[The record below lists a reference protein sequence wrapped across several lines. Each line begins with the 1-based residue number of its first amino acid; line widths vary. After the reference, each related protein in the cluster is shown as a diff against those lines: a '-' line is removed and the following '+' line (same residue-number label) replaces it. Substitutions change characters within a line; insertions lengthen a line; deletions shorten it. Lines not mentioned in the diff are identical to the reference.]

1 MRLAPVHSTRRH
13 SPPPKECLLPEGG
26 FPNPHR
32 REERLME
39 MESLHELYVDELK
52 DLYSAEKQIV
62 KALPKMVKNATNPEL
77 KEAFSNHLD
86 ETEGHVQRLE
96 KIFQMLGEKA
106 GGKKCKGMEGL
117 IEEAKEL
124 LEEDA
129 AEEVL
134 DAGLISKAQHV
145 EHYEMAGYGT
155 VRTYAEQLGFSDQ
168 AKLLQQTLDEEG
180 KANELLTQIAESSVN
195 LDAETGSEEEESTSR
210 SDRQV
215 SRSVAT
221 EGTRGRGTSG
231 RGGRGGSRTTS
242 RASHA
247 RSR

>member
-1 MRLAPVHSTRRH
+1 
-13 SPPPKECLLPEGG
+13 
-26 FPNPHR
+26 
-32 REERLME
+32 ME
-39 MESLHELYVDELK
+39 LESLQELYVDELK

-129 AEEVL
+129 SEEVL

-155 VRTYAEQLGFSDQ
+155 VRTYAEQLGFADQ

-195 LDAETGSEEEESTSR
+195 LEAEEGSEDEESTGR

-221 EGTRGRGTSG
+221 EGTRARGSSG
-231 RGGRGGSRTTS
+231 RGGRAGTRTTS
-242 RASHA
+242 RGSHA

>member
-1 MRLAPVHSTRRH
+1 
-13 SPPPKECLLPEGG
+13 
-26 FPNPHR
+26 
-32 REERLME
+32 ME
-39 MESLHELYVDELK
+39 MESLQELYLAELK

-62 KALPKMVKNATNPEL
+62 KALPKMVKNATNPDL
-77 KEAFSNHLD
+77 RQAFSDHLD
-86 ETEGHVQRLE
+86 ETEGHVERLE

-129 AEEVL
+129 SEEVL

-155 VRTYAEQLGFSDQ
+155 VRTYAEQLGFTDQ

-180 KANELLTQIAESSVN
+180 KANELLTQIAETTVN
-195 LDAETGSEEEESTSR
+195 AEAEEGEDVPSRRGDRPVSRTVATETPRQQSTPHGRTRSRSTSR
-210 SDRQV
+210 M
-215 SRSVAT
+215 
-221 EGTRGRGTSG
+221 
-231 RGGRGGSRTTS
+231 
-242 RASHA
+242 A

>member
-1 MRLAPVHSTRRH
+1 
-13 SPPPKECLLPEGG
+13 
-26 FPNPHR
+26 
-32 REERLME
+32 
-39 MESLHELYVDELK
+39 ELYVSELK

-62 KALPKMVKNATNPEL
+62 KALPKMVKNATNPQL
-77 KEAFSNHLD
+77 KRAFSDHLD
-86 ETEGHVQRLE
+86 ETEGHVERLE

-124 LEEDA
+124 LDEDA
-129 AEEVL
+129 TEEVV

-155 VRTYAEQLGFSDQ
+155 VRTYAQQLGFSDQ

-180 KANELLTQIAESSVN
+180 KANELLTQIAETAVNAEAEGGEEAITSSP
-195 LDAETGSEEEESTSR
+195 R

-215 SRSVAT
+215 SRAVAT
-221 EGTRGRGTSG
+221 EG
-231 RGGRGGSRTTS
+231 
-242 RASHA
+242 A
-247 RSR
+247 RSRKQPKGRSGSRSTSRVTRAR

>member
-1 MRLAPVHSTRRH
+1 
-13 SPPPKECLLPEGG
+13 
-26 FPNPHR
+26 
-32 REERLME
+32 ME

-86 ETEGHVQRLE
+86 ETQGHVDRLE

-129 AEEVL
+129 SEEVL
-134 DAGLISKAQHV
+134 DAGMISKAQHV

-155 VRTYAEQLGFSDQ
+155 VRTYAEQLGYADQ

-195 LDAETGSEEEESTSR
+195 LEAEEGSEEEETTTRR
-210 SDRQV
+210 SDRPV

-221 EGTRGRGTSG
+221 EGVRTRGNS
-231 RGGRGGSRTTS
+231 RGGRGGTRSTS
-242 RASHA
+242 RSTSA

>member
-1 MRLAPVHSTRRH
+1 
-13 SPPPKECLLPEGG
+13 
-26 FPNPHR
+26 
-32 REERLME
+32 ME
-39 MESLHELYVDELK
+39 MESLQELYVDELK
-52 DLYSAEKQIV
+52 DLYSAEKQLV
-62 KALPKMVKNATNPEL
+62 KALPKMVKNATNSEL

-129 AEEVL
+129 SDEVL

-155 VRTYAEQLGFSDQ
+155 VRTYAEQLGLSDQ

-195 LDAETGSEEEESTSR
+195 MDAEEGAEEEESTSR

-221 EGTRGRGTSG
+221 EGPRARGTSG
-231 RGGRGGSRTTS
+231 RGGRGGRGGPRTSS
-242 RASHA
+242 RASQS